1 MAWRPDKVVVKRNS
15 LNACVE
21 NAGRRATSESVS
33 PERERIGWLLVGEIV
48 VRTSAA
54 LAKLASSPP

>member
-1 MAWRPDKVVVKRNS
+1 MVKRNW

-21 NAGRRATSESVS
+21 IAGRRAASESVS
-33 PERERIGWLLVGEIV
+33 PERERIGWLVVGEMV